1 MLVCSR
7 SRPGARALSIDA
19 GPSHFK
25 MAYIFPK
32 HSSDYVWGRARQ
44 VFENAEEF
52 AFSQAVGESQRAL
65 MAAALGGFRA
75 RVDDQS
81 RDKEDDPPALPP
93 MLSLFAYGG
102 IRGNDEAAIPLAG
115 ATTLVYIGIDVFD
128 DVGDGDHP
136 GYWGQ
141 YGAAEMNLA
150 AATLLSS
157 LSRLAVLE
165 LDIAPPIR
173 TAIERS
179 LGKGLL
185 AMSAGQQYDL
195 ATADSSVCTVDE
207 VEASVCGKSGKE
219 LAMFARVGAELAEAS
234 PDIVDSYERFGYFLG
249 AASQLSSD
257 CYDLYQDPES
267 RDLAHGAR
275 TLPIAFHLERLA
287 QADRQSFLSLLD
299 QARHDEHARCAVRER
314 VREAGDLRR
323 CAFLVETYCQR
334 ALRALEKA
342 DPLQPAHGILLA
354 MIDSVSFFPKR
365 RAFCNQ
371 P

>member
-1 MLVCSR
+1 
-7 SRPGARALSIDA
+7 
-19 GPSHFK
+19 
-25 MAYIFPK
+25 MADIFPEYA
-32 HSSDYVWGRARQ
+32 SDHIWGRARQ
-44 VFENAEEF
+44 VFANAEEF
-52 AFSQAVGESQRAL
+52 AFGQAVGKSQRAL
-65 MAAALGGFRA
+65 IAAALAGFRA
-75 RVDDQS
+75 RVHDRSPD
-81 RDKEDDPPALPP
+81 REDDPPALPP
-93 MLSLFAYGG
+93 LLSLFAYGG

-115 ATTLVYIGIDVFD
+115 ATTLVYIGIDIFD

-136 GYWGQ
+136 SYWGH
-141 YGAAEMNLA
+141 YGPAEMNLA

-165 LDIAPPIR
+165 LSIAPSIR

-185 AMSAGQQYDL
+185 GMSAGQQYDL
-195 ATADSSVCTVDE
+195 ATAQASAPTVDE
-207 VEASVCGKSGKE
+207 VEASVCAKSGKE

-234 PDIVDSYERFGYFLG
+234 PEVVDTYERLGYFLG
-249 AASQLSSD
+249 AAGQLSSD

-287 QADRQSFLSLLD
+287 QADRPSFLSLLD
-299 QARHDEHARCAVRER
+299 QARHDEHARCAVRQR

-334 ALRALEKA
+334 ALRALDKA
-342 DPLQPAHGILLA
+342 DPLQPARGVLLA
-354 MIDSVSFFPKR
+354 MIDNVSFFPKR